1 MQLLSACSRY
11 ILSTHQ
17 FEMLDELDDRLSLLR
32 SNTIVGLEHADECPL
47 GPMIVIRSTSAH
59 LAVPV
64 K

>member
-17 FEMLDELDDRLSLLR
+17 FEMLDEFDDRLSLLR
-32 SNTIVGLEHADECPL
+32 SKTIVGLEHADECPL
-47 GPMIVIRSTSAH
+47 SPVVVVGGTSAH

-64 K
+64 E